1 MMRYR
6 YRERMLMKRI
16 EDLIRR
22 VAYASVALDCIVAF
36 ATLFYTRRV
45 AYSGNFLILGDYL
58 IMLEVMTVTVASIL
72 VLYIR
77 YKGYVFI
84 ALRSAVQRK

>member
-1 MMRYR
+1 MMRYK
-6 YRERMLMKRI
+6 YRERMLMMRI

-22 VAYASVALDCIVAF
+22 VAYASVALDFIVAF
-36 ATLFYTRRV
+36 ATLFYTRNV

-72 VLYIR
+72 VLYIK

-84 ALRSAVQRK
+84 ALRSAVQKR